1 MRRKAVSMIRVTVDS
16 IRVSLLS
23 QQRIV
28 LLRDNDNRRYLP
40 IFIDPFLAEAIA
52 RALQGETPPRP
63 YTHDLLK
70 SVISEMGGSVEYVL
84 ISQLHEQAY
93 HAVVVLNTRNGR
105 REIDA
110 RSSDAIA
117 LALRA
122 DVPIYAAEAVLEKGG
137 QMMDEETESEVD
149 EDEAPLLPPPPRR
162 QSSAEN
168 ELRASN
174 TEENDDRDV
183 NEESL
188 SIFRDFINS
197 LEKPKPPEEGS

>member
-1 MRRKAVSMIRVTVDS
+1 MILVTVDS

-70 SVISEMGGSVEYVL
+70 NVIAALGGTLEYVL
-84 ISQLHEQAY
+84 ISQLQDQAY
-93 HAVVVLNTRNGR
+93 HAVLVLNVRGGGR
-105 REIDA
+105 LEIDA

-137 QMMDEETESEVD
+137 QTMDDETDDSDDDEEETPLLPAPRRPAAAPEAEPRPRAASEETE
-149 EDEAPLLPPPPRR
+149 
-162 QSSAEN
+162 
-168 ELRASN
+168 
-174 TEENDDRDV
+174 DREV

-197 LEKPKPPEEGS
+197 LEKPKPPEEGSSS